1 MSRARSEAEVVEIVE
16 EIQKNLARLA
26 QLSRA
31 RLTSQVVNSTQ
42 ESGKFCG

>member
-1 MSRARSEAEVVEIVE
+1 MSRARSEAELLEIVE

-31 RLTSQVVNSTQ
+31 RSTSQVVNSIE
-42 ESGKFCG
+42 ESGEFHG